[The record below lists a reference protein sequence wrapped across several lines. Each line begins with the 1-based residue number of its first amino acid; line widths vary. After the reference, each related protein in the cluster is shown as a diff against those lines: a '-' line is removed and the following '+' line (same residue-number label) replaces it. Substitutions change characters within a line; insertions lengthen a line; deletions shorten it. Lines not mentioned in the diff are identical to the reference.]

1 MEDKVYARMKEDK
14 VYEWVEEDE
23 DSCSLSHITVVKN
36 VDDLRHISLLG

>member
-1 MEDKVYARMKEDK
+1 MRGWKRTHALLA
-14 VYEWVEEDE
+14 WVEEDE